1 MFEKIT
7 TKADQKV
14 IMFCQKAAGPLAR
27 FALFVVYFWFGILKL
42 LDVSPANPLVMDLQ
56 QKTLPFLSFHTF
68 IILFSL
74 FEMLI
79 GVLFLIPK
87 ATRLA
92 FILFVLHV
100 GMTLMPLVLLPQIA
114 WQGPFVPTL
123 EGQYMIKNLILIS
136 LVVFLVSNLTP
147 KKPNLLKSEA

>member
-1 MFEKIT
+1 MNTQIIKLD
-7 TKADQKV
+7 AWV
-14 IMFCQKAAGPLAR
+14 INLLKGISAPLAR
-27 FALFVVYFWFGILKL
+27 FALFVVYFWFGILKI

-87 ATRLA
+87 ATRVA
-92 FILFVLHV
+92 FIFFVLHM

-136 LVVFLVSNLTP
+136 LVVFLVSNLAP
-147 KKPNLLKSEA
+147 IKQNLLKSEV